1 MATHCDFSVSVA
13 AEGDRKIFTQ
23 AREMIV
29 TTLSNPVSDE
39 TKVLGDCSCS
49 PSDHSGLY
57 GVEDQG
63 VKEIVHT
70 SQRSVQ
76 FKECR
81 HEKLALR
88 ILIYFSGGN
97 S

>member
-1 MATHCDFSVSVA
+1 MATHCGFSVSVTA
-13 AEGDRKIFTQ
+13 DGDRNIFTQ

-39 TKVLGDCSCS
+39 TKVLGGCSCS

-70 SQRSVQ
+70 NQQSVR
-76 FKECR
+76 FK
-81 HEKLALR
+81 
-88 ILIYFSGGN
+88 G
-97 S
+97 